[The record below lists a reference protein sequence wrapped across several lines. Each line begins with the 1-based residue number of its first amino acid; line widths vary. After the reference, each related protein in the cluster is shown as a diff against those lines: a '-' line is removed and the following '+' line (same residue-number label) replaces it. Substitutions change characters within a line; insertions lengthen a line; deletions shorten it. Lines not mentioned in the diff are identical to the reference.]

1 MALLITLP
9 ESSPLSP
16 YTCGRVVRVWRHGQA
31 PRALREVMV
40 QSAGKPIDF
49 APQSL
54 RIGAA
59 TKLAAGGDV
68 PDRVIQTEGGWARDS
83 NTFTIYTKGN
93 TVDSRKV
100 SKKLAQVDNAVPRQ
114 LGQGTVWSQT

>member
-1 MALLITLP
+1 M
-9 ESSPLSP
+9 
-16 YTCGRVVRVWRHGQA
+16 RVWRYGQA
-31 PRALREVMV
+31 QRALREDVV
-40 QSAGKPIDF
+40 QSEGEPSDF
-49 APQSL
+49 ALHSL
-54 RIGAA
+54 LIEAA
-59 TKLAAGGDV
+59 TKLAARGDV
-68 PDRVIQTEGGWARDS
+68 PDRKIQREGCWARDS